1 MDTRENFYS
10 KRVVR
15 HCNKLLR
22 EVLESLSL
30 ELFKKCV
37 DVVIMKMVLCTI
49 LVVGGQLG

>member
-1 MDTRENFYS
+1 MDVGKHLSSES
-10 KRVVR
+10 VVR
-15 HCNKLLR
+15 HWNKLLR

-37 DVVIMKMVLCTI
+37 DIVIMKMVLCTI